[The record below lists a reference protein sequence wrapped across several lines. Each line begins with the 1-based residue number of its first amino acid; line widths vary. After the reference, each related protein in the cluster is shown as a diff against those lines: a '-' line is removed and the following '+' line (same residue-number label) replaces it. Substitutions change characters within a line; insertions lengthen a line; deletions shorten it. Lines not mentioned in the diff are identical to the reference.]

1 MLWWIKTKKDT
12 ERGGGGEKSLNVKN
26 FIDLPILAFI
36 IIIGLQMWNKEMGW
50 LNENLK
56 SEEDL

>member
-12 ERGGGGEKSLNVKN
+12 ERGGGEKSLNVKN